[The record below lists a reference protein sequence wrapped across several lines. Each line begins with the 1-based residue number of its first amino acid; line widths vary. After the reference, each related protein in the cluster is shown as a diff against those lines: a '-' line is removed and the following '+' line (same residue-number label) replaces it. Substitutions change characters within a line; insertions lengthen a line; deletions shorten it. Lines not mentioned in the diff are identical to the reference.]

1 LEAFVV
7 PALSLQDSDATDTRQ
22 TSRDLVPRQYNIGVL
37 RARYLSEF
45 ELHVLLAV
53 SRLGDDAYGGSVRRE
68 IEERSGRRVWI
79 GPLYGALGKL
89 GDQGLVTAKMG
100 DPLPVRGGRSRRY
113 YRLTTAG
120 ARALRESLAMLDR
133 MREGVRLRPEPR
145 GAR

>member
-1 LEAFVV
+1 MV
-7 PALSLQDSDATDTRQ
+7 
-22 TSRDLVPRQYNIGVL
+22 

-79 GPLYGALGKL
+79 GPLYSALGKL
-89 GDQGLVTAKMG
+89 GDQGLVSAKMG

-113 YRLTTAG
+113 YRLTAAG

-133 MREGVRLRPEPR
+133 MREGVRLRPEPG

>member
-1 LEAFVV
+1 M
-7 PALSLQDSDATDTRQ
+7 P
-22 TSRDLVPRQYNIGVL
+22 P

-68 IEERSGRRVWI
+68 IEERSGRQVWI
-79 GPLYGALGKL
+79 GPLYTTLAKL
-89 GDQGLVTAKMG
+89 DDLGLVAARMG

-113 YRLTTAG
+113 YKLTAAG

-133 MREGVRLRPEPR
+133 MRDGVRLQPASK